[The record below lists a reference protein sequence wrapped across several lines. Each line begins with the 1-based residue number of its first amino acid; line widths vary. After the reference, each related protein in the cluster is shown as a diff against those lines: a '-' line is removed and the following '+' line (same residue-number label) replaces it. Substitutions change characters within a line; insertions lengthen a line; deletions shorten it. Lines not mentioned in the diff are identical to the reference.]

1 MEGGAAATVLRWW
14 RCYQMDEDIRLVN
27 ALDNNNSDD
36 VMQLNIVTGQTQL
49 VSGYMDME
57 HSYCVR

>member
-1 MEGGAAATVLRWW
+1 MA
-14 RCYQMDEDIRLVN
+14 EDLWLVN

-36 VMQLNIVTGQTQL
+36 VMQLNIVTGQTQPE
-49 VSGYMDME
+49 SGYVDIE

>member
-1 MEGGAAATVLRWW
+1 MA
-14 RCYQMDEDIRLVN
+14 EDLWLVN

-49 VSGYMDME
+49 ESGYMDME
-57 HSYCVR
+57 HSCVR

>member
-1 MEGGAAATVLRWW
+1 
-14 RCYQMDEDIRLVN
+14 MDEDIRLVN